1 MVKKTYLFMLGVL
14 LLGVVG
20 IIGPSRSSESSGL
33 MGRASAAGKTTTAP
47 AKTVP
52 VDISHDV
59 ANTYN
64 ADATVQQ
71 GMIVQLK
78 EKAPTDVIPS
88 TAAST
93 DKILG
98 IVIPNNNVA
107 IVLTPQTVTK
117 QQVLVA
123 TTGKYGVLVSNQNGP
138 IKVGDYLSL
147 SAIAGVAMKAG
158 STEPQV
164 IGKAAGTF
172 SGSAGVIGTVS
183 VKDQKGKD
191 NKIAIGRLTVD
202 ISIAHNPLD
211 QKTVDLVPGF
221 LLSLAQSTANKSVS
235 VARIYLCT
243 FILLVA
249 TIITAIMLY
258 SGVRSGMIAVG
269 RNPLSK
275 KSIIKSL
282 IQTVIAGLIVFIA
295 GVLAVYLL
303 LKL

>member
-1 MVKKTYLFMLGVL
+1 MVKNIHRFIVVAL
-14 LLGVVG
+14 LILMIGLLTPVAVV
-20 IIGPSRSSESSGL
+20 
-33 MGRASAAGKTTTAP
+33 SAAGKTTTSP
-47 AKTVP
+47 TKTAP

-64 ADATVQQ
+64 ADASVQQ

-78 EKAPTDVIPS
+78 EKAPTDVVPS

-98 IVIPNNNVA
+98 LVIPNNNVA
-107 IVLTPQTVTK
+107 IVLTPKTVTK

-123 TTGKYGVLVSNQNGP
+123 TTGMYSVLVSNQNGP
-138 IKVGDYLSL
+138 VKVGDYLSI

-158 STEPQV
+158 ATEPQV

-172 SGSAGVIGTVS
+172 SGTAGVISTVS
-183 VKDQKGKD
+183 IKDQAGKD
-191 NKIAIGRLTVD
+191 NKVAIGRLNVNM
-202 ISIAHNPLD
+202 SIAHNPLD
-211 QKTVDLVPGF
+211 QKTVDLVPAF
-221 LLSLAQSTANKSVS
+221 LLNFAQSVANKSVS

-243 FILLVA
+243 LILFV
-249 TIITAIMLY
+249 TTVVTAVMLY

-282 IQTVIAGLIVFIA
+282 IQTIIAGLIIFIA
-295 GVLAVYLL
+295 GILAVYLL